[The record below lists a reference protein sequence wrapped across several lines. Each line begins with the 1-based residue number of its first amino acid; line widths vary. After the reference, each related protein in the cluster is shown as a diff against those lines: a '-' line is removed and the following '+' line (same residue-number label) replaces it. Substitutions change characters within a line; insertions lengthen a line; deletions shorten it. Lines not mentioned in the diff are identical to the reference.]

1 MKHFTAMA
9 ATLALFLGGAA
20 QAQAAF
26 LYATSQLRSKPSIW
40 LVNTTANTSSLLFN
54 LAQNPDSFV
63 FTPDGNIV
71 YTALDVG
78 QVRLLNTKTLK
89 DTLLASGFNTPLD
102 LTLDPGGTTVLVSSF
117 GNGFIERI
125 DLSTHKGTCLA
136 GPTAEKQGFFACESW

>member
-1 MKHFTAMA
+1 MPKKEGI
-9 ATLALFLGGAA
+9 FLSAEV
-20 QAQAAF
+20 
-26 LYATSQLRSKPSIW
+26 S
-40 LVNTTANTSSLLFN
+40 N

-125 DLSTHKGTCLA
+125 DLSTHKVIQKFFYGGNPEGITYDDA
-136 GPTAEKQGFFACESW
+136 GHLFAKLG